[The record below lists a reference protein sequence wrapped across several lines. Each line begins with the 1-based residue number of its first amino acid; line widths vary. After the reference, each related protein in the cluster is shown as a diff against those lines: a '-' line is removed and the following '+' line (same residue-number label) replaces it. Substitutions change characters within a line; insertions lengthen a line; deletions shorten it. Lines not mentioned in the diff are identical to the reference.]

1 MNKRQS
7 KKHKKKIEMF
17 EDCYASSY
25 RELRELDRSYHEFKL
40 SCDKAKKCGHTW
52 DIKTNFYEV

>member
-1 MNKRQS
+1 MNKRQW

-17 EDCYASSY
+17 TASFVRSY

-40 SCDKAKKCGHTW
+40 SCDRMKKCGHIW
-52 DIKTNFYEV
+52 DFKIEL